1 MRKLLI
7 AAALLAGLSGAAEAQ
22 YGYPSNSRSNSY
34 GSVYGTGSNP
44 NSHYVNPYTRSDG
57 TSVQGHQRTNPNN
70 SLSDNYGA
78 KGNYNPNSS
87 GFGSYGGR
95 GF

>member
-1 MRKLLI
+1 V
-7 AAALLAGLSGAAEAQ
+7 LLAGLKAAAEAQ
-22 YGYPSNSRSNSY
+22 YGNSY
-34 GSVYGTGSNP
+34 GSSVYGTGTNP
-44 NSHYVNPYTRSDG
+44 NNHYVNPYTRSDG